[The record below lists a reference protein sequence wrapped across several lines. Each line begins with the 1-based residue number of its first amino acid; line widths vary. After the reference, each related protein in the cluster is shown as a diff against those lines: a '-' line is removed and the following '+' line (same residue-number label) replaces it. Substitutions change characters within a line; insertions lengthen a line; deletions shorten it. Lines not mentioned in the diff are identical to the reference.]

1 MEIIKEGVKMD
12 NGPHQL
18 HIGPDKRFPRCNKQ
32 DQRGANPLCH
42 SQHSRREVGLR
53 RRLTWMLD

>member
-32 DQRGANPLCH
+32 DQRGANPNAERIPFATRSIH
-42 SQHSRREVGLR
+42 AVK
-53 RRLTWMLD
+53 WD

>member
-1 MEIIKEGVKMD
+1 MKEGVKMD
-12 NGPHQL
+12 SGPHQL

-42 SQHSRREVGLR
+42 SIHAVK
-53 RRLTWMLD
+53 WD